1 MALLYAGL
9 MFFIHKLAARK
20 KPVTDIAS
28 FTRSAKSIFFHVIFH
43 SAIFNAII
51 SDFGHFGSK
60 KYGLRAAII
69 QLQSGS

>member
-51 SDFGHFGSK
+51 SGFWT
-60 KYGLRAAII
+60 L
-69 QLQSGS
+69 

>member
-51 SDFGHFGSK
+51 SEFWTLWLK
-60 KYGLRAAII
+60 KIWLKSSHNPAAEW
-69 QLQSGS
+69 